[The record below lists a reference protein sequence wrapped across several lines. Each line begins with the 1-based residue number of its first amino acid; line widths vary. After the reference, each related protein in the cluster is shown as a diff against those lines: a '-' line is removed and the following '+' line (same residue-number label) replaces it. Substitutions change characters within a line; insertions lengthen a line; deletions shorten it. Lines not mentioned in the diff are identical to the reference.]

1 MFKIGYYD
9 ILWNYYKVFICF
21 YENILFYS
29 TLKYSDKSPNI
40 IEIIIYNSLI
50 QAYSYIYKYN

>member
-1 MFKIGYYD
+1 MLKIGYYD

-29 TLKYSDKSPNI
+29 ILRYSNKNSSI

-50 QAYSYIYKYN
+50 QAYLYISKYN